1 METEKIRW
9 LELKNLE
16 FMLVT
21 LVSKQVNC
29 Y

>member
-9 LELKNLE
+9 LELNNLE

-21 LVSKQVNC
+21 LVPKQVNC